1 MEQKHRTPPL
11 DLGAFCHCEKGKVM
25 RTRSVVTALAI
36 VGTLVLTGCSSSPS
50 PQPAAT
56 QSASA
61 TPKPSKDPVF
71 LPEASAKDNLY
82 YFSWVIEKTLTA
94 DPAADSYA
102 VAQAVGA
109 AGFDPATVQFTFS
122 QTAAGL
128 AADTSEVAVQF
139 GGECLVGQFGPVA
152 PKVIARVMPVLA
164 SGGCLLGTEVQS
176 LG

>member
-1 MEQKHRTPPL
+1 
-11 DLGAFCHCEKGKVM
+11 M
-25 RTRSVVTALAI
+25 RTRSVLTALGLVTALA
-36 VGTLVLTGCSSSPS
+36 LTGCSGTVAQSDSK
-50 PQPAAT
+50 AT
-56 QSASA
+56 SSASA
-61 TPKPSKDPVF
+61 TPKPSKDPVL

-82 YFSWVIEKTLTA
+82 YFTWVIEKTLAA

-122 QTAAGL
+122 TTAAGL
-128 AADTSEVAVQF
+128 PADTSEVAVQF
-139 GGECLVGQFGPVA
+139 AGQCLIGQFGPVA
-152 PKVIARVMPVLA
+152 PKVISRAMPLLA